1 MPSLFSTT
9 YFGSIPYYA
18 ALVQCEQAFID
29 ASEPWEKQSY
39 RNRCYIDS
47 PNGKLMLNVPIDHTK
62 SGKTC
67 GEVYVSNDENW
78 RSKHWQA
85 LKTTYNLSP
94 FFDEAGPIFKDALF
108 KDEQNLFQV
117 NWNLMQAALYCL
129 RVSEDKVKVI
139 DEKGERENFKAVE
152 GETSIQPQL
161 KRLSTPSSSNF
172 SLLTSDLLS
181 QSSDSQLPSSDLLD
195 LKQSFHPKRE
205 AFKNLPEY
213 PQAFDHKH
221 GFLSNLSI
229 LDLIF
234 NEGPAAFDYLH
245 SL

>member
-1 MPSLFSTT
+1 MSALFSTT

-18 ALVQCEQAFID
+18 ALVRCEQAYID

-39 RNRCYIDS
+39 RNRCYLDS
-47 PNGKLMLNVPIDHTK
+47 PNGKLMLNVPIDHTR

-67 GEVYVSNDENW
+67 GEVFVSTDENW
-78 RSKHWQA
+78 RPKHWQA

-94 FFDEAGPIFKDALF
+94 FFDEAGPVFKDALF
-108 KDEQNLFQV
+108 SGEENLFQL
-117 NWNLMQAALYCL
+117 NFNLMQAALYCL
-129 RVSEDKVKVI
+129 RIKEDKVKVKN
-139 DEKGERENFKAVE
+139 DKGERE
-152 GETSIQPQL
+152 GEATQKP
-161 KRLSTPSSSNF
+161 KRLKSHAPKNNLDKTSVFLNSLSPTPHSLF
-172 SLLTSDLLS
+172 PTHYSLLLT
-181 QSSDSQLPSSDLLD
+181 
-195 LKQSFHPKRE
+195 KSFHPKRE
-205 AFKNLPEY
+205 NFENLPPY

-221 GFLSNLSI
+221 GFLPNLSI